1 MSELDPEVTARA
13 ARVRVVLMDVDGVL
27 TDGRIYMGSN
37 GYDGRSF
44 HVRDGHGV
52 RLGQR
57 AGLFFGLVSGRESPV
72 VAARAAELYI
82 TEVHQGVYDKLDC
95 VHEVLARLGVEAAE
109 ACFVGDDLVDIPA
122 MRAVG
127 FAVAPADAVP
137 AVLDCAHWVTRVEGG
152 RGVVREVVDLL
163 LRASG
168 KIDRATER
176 FLRA

>member
-1 MSELDPEVTARA
+1 MGEPDRETMERA
-13 ARVRVVLMDVDGVL
+13 ARVRAVLMDVDGVL

-37 GYDGRSF
+37 GYEGRSF
-44 HVRDGHGV
+44 HVRDGHGI

-57 AGLFFGLVSGRESPV
+57 AGLLFALVSGRESKV
-72 VAARAAELYI
+72 VSERAAELYI

-95 VHEVLARLGVEAAE
+95 VREILGRLAVDPAD
-109 ACFVGDDLVDIPA
+109 ACFVGDDLVDVPA

-137 AVLDCAHWVTRVEGG
+137 QVLSCAHWVTRVEGG

-168 KIDRATER
+168 KTDRATER
-176 FLRA
+176 YLKA